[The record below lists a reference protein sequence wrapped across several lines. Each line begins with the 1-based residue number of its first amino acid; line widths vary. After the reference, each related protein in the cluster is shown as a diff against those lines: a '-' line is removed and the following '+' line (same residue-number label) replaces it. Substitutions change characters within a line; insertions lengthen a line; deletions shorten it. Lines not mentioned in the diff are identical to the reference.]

1 MELTHKA
8 RLHHMLIVK
17 LFVIFGA
24 FPSLCVLEELE
35 QNRRIR
41 CADAALRR
49 MRLVALGG
57 TYGFDM
63 LV

>member
-1 MELTHKA
+1 
-8 RLHHMLIVK
+8 MLIVK